1 MPRYSNKMKTRSPLP
16 EEKPRYYLFP
26 GQGGKAYR
34 RKQAFIVK
42 SSIFVGILV
51 SLCVGAVLY
60 YMSRT
65 R

>member
-1 MPRYSNKMKTRSPLP
+1 MSRTSNKKYTRSPLP
-16 EEKPRYYLFP
+16 EEKPRFYLFP

-42 SSIFVGILV
+42 SSIAVGVVV
-51 SLCVGAVLY
+51 SLVVGAALY

>member
-1 MPRYSNKMKTRSPLP
+1 MPRYSNKRVTRSPLP

-42 SSIFVGILV
+42 ASIAVGVVV
-51 SLCVGAVLY
+51 SLVVGVALY